1 MTSQHPALGID
12 YGEARIGIAAT
23 DPVGIMAHPVE
34 TIHRH
39 KTDGVTRIVQLVQE
53 RGIRTLVLGIPVRM
67 DGTEGTAAAKV
78 RAFGRELAAA
88 LPGLPMVFMDEC
100 LTTVIAQEKLHA
112 AGKKEKSFRPIIDRW
127 PPWKSST
134 RGLIPRWAETA
145 NGAVPRRNPCFT
157 RLRNSALPSSSAGP
171 FRRQAETPSATGP
184 GAFPATR

>member
-100 LTTVIAQEKLHA
+100 LTTVIAQEKLQDR
-112 AGKKEKSFRPIIDRW
+112 KS
-127 PPWKSST
+127 
-134 RGLIPRWAETA
+134 
-145 NGAVPRRNPCFT
+145 VV
-157 RLRNSALPSSSAGP
+157 
-171 FRRQAETPSATGP
+171 
-184 GAFPATR
+184 